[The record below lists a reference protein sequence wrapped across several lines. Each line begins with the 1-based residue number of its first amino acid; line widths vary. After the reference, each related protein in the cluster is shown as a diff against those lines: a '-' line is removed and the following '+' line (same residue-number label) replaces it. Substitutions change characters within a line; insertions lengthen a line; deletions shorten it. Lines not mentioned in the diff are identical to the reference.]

1 MHYRRYSH
9 KNKDEDDV
17 VLLKNVVQP
26 KKYQFRAD
34 NELTKDIEDFKK
46 EMGQGDS
53 KVIQD
58 ILNDFF
64 LTRDCERR
72 KAEMEGF

>member
-1 MHYRRYSH
+1 MVQG
-9 KNKDEDDV
+9 D
-17 VLLKNVVQP
+17 VVQP
-26 KKYQFRAD
+26 KKYQFRACTD
-34 NELTKDIEDFKK
+34 LTKEIEDFKK

-53 KVIQD
+53 KVVQD
-58 ILNDFF
+58 ILSDFF